1 MKKSILIFL
10 SVCVAAQVM
19 GQQVQKTYI
28 KASKTGVFSPRL
40 AVADFNARIQSLE
53 APSPGGN
60 SYKSFLMRQK
70 IELRQQFEK
79 GTLQPAAPTQSK
91 SLAIPPQ
98 VGRSFGMQRTLS
110 SGTTI
115 DITGGIPNDNTMA
128 VSNQGILLAG
138 INSLIYAYDLDADS
152 ALFPGNL
159 TISLRTIAGGGGV
172 EDYYFDPK
180 IIYDEQADRFILVFL
195 KNADPQ
201 TNGYI
206 VAFSSTSNPADDWN
220 TYFITGNPLN
230 NDRWTDFPAIS
241 LVNNTLYITGNLII
255 DTAPTWQ
262 EGFDGSVIWQIP
274 IQAGYDGDTEIA
286 PVLYSDIRYN
296 GRFIRNLHAVQGA
309 RGQATEAYF
318 MSNRNFDIQ
327 NDTLFLLHLREDEN
341 GDTLLDIKLDKTDTP
356 YGMPPN
362 GRQGDTDPED
372 PTTGLQTN
380 DARVL
385 GALLHEGE
393 IRFVANTLNTS
404 TGFSSVYFGKVENPE
419 SEPKITG
426 QIIGNEVLDYGY
438 PNLAFSGN
446 ENCDTEWLIGFNYTS
461 PDSFPGIA
469 CVYVD
474 NNGNISEPTVLKSG
488 ENNVDRLSGGYER
501 WGDYFGMQTRFN
513 QPGKVYTTGFYA
525 LFNRKNGTWINELIS
540 PDTSQL
546 YISVQEGGNAGACT
560 GTFTVSTFGASGA
573 TDYFWNGTAGSSVYS
588 SACQGDTI
596 SLTVRDARGC
606 TQSKNLVAS
615 ATTQANTLFPNP
627 VVDRLNIQ
635 FSLEKT
641 AMVQAEIYDAAGKKV
656 ADLVQSQVQSG
667 LNEIQFNLDPLAQGL
682 YFLRL
687 SADGKEFLTERFVKS
702 DFGN

>member
-1 MKKSILIFL
+1 
-10 SVCVAAQVM
+10 
-19 GQQVQKTYI
+19 
-28 KASKTGVFSPRL
+28 
-40 AVADFNARIQSLE
+40 
-53 APSPGGN
+53 
-60 SYKSFLMRQK
+60 
-70 IELRQQFEK
+70 
-79 GTLQPAAPTQSK
+79 
-91 SLAIPPQ
+91 
-98 VGRSFGMQRTLS
+98 
-110 SGTTI
+110 
-115 DITGGIPNDNTMA
+115 
-128 VSNQGILLAG
+128 
-138 INSLIYAYDLDADS
+138 LIYAYDLDADS
-152 ALFPGNL
+152 TLFPGNL
-159 TISLRTIAGGGGV
+159 TISLRSIAGGGGV

-274 IQAGYDGDTEIA
+274 TQAGYDGEAEID
-286 PVLYSDIRYN
+286 PVLYSNIRYN
-296 GRFIRNLHAVQGA
+296 GRFIRNLHPVQGA
-309 RGQATEAYF
+309 QGQATEAYF

-362 GRQGDTDPED
+362 GRQADTDPED

-404 TGFSSVYFGKVENPE
+404 TGFSSVYFGKVENPDA
-419 SEPKITG
+419 EPRITG
-426 QIIGNEVLDYGY
+426 QIIGNELLDYGY

-446 ENCDTEWLIGFNYTS
+446 ETCDTEWLIGFNYTS

-469 CVYVD
+469 CIYVD
-474 NNGNISEPTVLKSG
+474 NEGNISEPTVLKNG

-513 QPGKVYTTGFYA
+513 QPGNVYTAGFYA
-525 LFNRKNGTWINELIS
+525 LFNRKNGTWMSELIS
-540 PDTSQL
+540 PDTSQF
-546 YISVQEGGNAGACT
+546 YISVQEGGQAGDCK

-573 TDYFWNGTAGSSVYS
+573 ADYFWNGTAGTSVYS
-588 SACQGDTI
+588 SACEGDTVE
-596 SLTVRDARGC
+596 LNVRDARGC
-606 TQSKNLVAS
+606 TQSITLVAFAS
-615 ATTQANTLFPNP
+615 TQVNTLFPNP

-635 FSLEKT
+635 FSLEKAAT
-641 AMVQAEIYDAAGKKV
+641 VQAEIYDAAGKKI
-656 ADLVQSQVQSG
+656 ADLVQSQAQSG